1 MSFFYYPKWL
11 YEALPA
17 VYFAGGVSA
26 AVFSDSVVG
35 LISGLLLAVAG
46 IQIRALRKRHR
57 QMQREHR
64 ARMDQRLRNARQSLL
79 S

>member
-1 MSFFYYPKWL
+1 MLSFYYPKWL

-17 VYFAGGVSA
+17 LYLAGGVSA
-26 AVFSDSVVG
+26 AVFSDSFVG
-35 LISGLLLAVAG
+35 LVSGLLLAVAG

-57 QMQREHR
+57 QTLREHR
-64 ARMDQRLRNARQSLL
+64 ARMDERLSNARRSLL